1 MALLTIG
8 AFAKASRLS
17 PKALRLYDDLGL
29 LRPART
35 DPLTGYRLYAPEQL
49 TQARLVAWLRR
60 LGMPLARITVVC
72 ALAPQDAATE
82 VAAYWRH
89 VETETEA
96 RRELAI
102 FLVDHL
108 SGKDTDMTD
117 TRAQLTLRYAAGTDR
132 GLIRDRNQDVAWADH
147 GLLAVADG
155 FGPSTYTALASASAI
170 EALATT
176 RTSASAGALLD
187 ALRCAAEAAATA
199 VRDLAA
205 SDTTLDGA
213 GTTLTALGWSDSEL
227 ALVHVGDSRA
237 YLLRDHEL
245 LALTHD
251 DTLVQKLIDE
261 GKLTSEEAESHP
273 QRSILI
279 RALHGGQTTAPEVRS
294 HDARVGDRYLVCSD
308 GLHTVLSPAI
318 IQNTLTTQ
326 AEPESAVAELIAL
339 VRDAGAPDNVAC
351 VVADVLPA
359 LRPTGCGDG

>member
-1 MALLTIG
+1 M
-8 AFAKASRLS
+8 
-17 PKALRLYDDLGL
+17 

-49 TQARLVAWLRR
+49 SQARLVAWLRR
-60 LGMPLARITVVC
+60 LGMPLAQIRVVC
-72 ALAPQDAATE
+72 ALAPQDAANE
-82 VAAYWRH
+82 VEAYWRH
-89 VETETEA
+89 VEAETEA
-96 RRELAI
+96 RRALAI

-155 FGPSTYTALASASAI
+155 FGPSTDTALPSASAI
-170 EALATT
+170 EALVSA
-176 RTSASAGALLD
+176 RTSTSAGALLD
-187 ALRCAAEAAATA
+187 ALRCAAEAAASA

-245 LALTHD
+245 LQLTHD

-261 GKLTSEEAESHP
+261 SKLTNEEAESHP

-294 HDARVGDRYLVCSD
+294 HDARVGDRYLLCSD
-308 GLHTVLSPAI
+308 GLHT
-318 IQNTLTTQ
+318 
-326 AEPESAVAELIAL
+326 
-339 VRDAGAPDNVAC
+339 
-351 VVADVLPA
+351 
-359 LRPTGCGDG
+359 